1 MVKCSFCGKILPKGA
16 GKIYAKKDGTIL
28 YFDKMKCEKNMLKL
42 GRIPRNVKWTEAYRK
57 EK

>member
-42 GRIPRNVKWTEAYRK
+42 GRIPRNVKWTEAYR
-57 EK
+57 